1 MSQTFIADTGF
12 LVALLSRD
20 DQHHTWAVQQSS
32 TLQLPLLTCEAVL
45 TETCFLLSRNQ
56 NSHRLVFALLER
68 GILQISFTLTQ
79 ECTAIDQLMTR
90 YASVPMS
97 LADACLV
104 RMVEQIPNGIVLALD
119 GDFFIY
125 RKNANQTIPVLYP
138 PSMPG

>member
-1 MSQTFIADTGF
+1 MSRLVIADTGF

-20 DQHHTWAVQQSS
+20 DQHHAWATQRAR
-32 TLQLPLLTCEAVL
+32 TLLLPLLTCEAVL

-68 GILQISFTLTQ
+68 EILQLSFNLAQ
-79 ECTAIDQLMTR
+79 EHTAINHLMSR

-104 RMVEQIPNGIVLALD
+104 KMAE
-119 GDFFIY
+119 
-125 RKNANQTIPVLYP
+125 
-138 PSMPG
+138 